1 MMAKG
6 GGRSGYMSIKVPP
19 MLLKEM
25 DGLVERGLFHS
36 RSELV
41 RFAVLLLL
49 MELRR
54 KEERLA
60 PALR

>member
-1 MMAKG
+1 MAKG
-6 GGRSGYMSIKVPP
+6 GSRSGYMSIKVPP

-25 DGLVERGLFHS
+25 DELVERGLFHS
-36 RSELV
+36 RSELI
-41 RFAVLLLL
+41 RFAVLHFL

>member
-6 GGRSGYMSIKVPP
+6 GNRSGYMSIKVPP

-25 DGLVERGLFHS
+25 DELVERGLFHS
-36 RSELV
+36 RSELI
-41 RFAVLLLL
+41 RFAVLHFL

>member
-1 MMAKG
+1 MKG
-6 GGRSGYMSIKVPP
+6 GGSRSGYMSIKVPP
-19 MLLKEM
+19 ALLREM

-41 RFAVLLLL
+41 RFAVLHLLL
-49 MELRR
+49 ELRR

>member
-1 MMAKG
+1 MVKG
-6 GGRSGYMSIKVPP
+6 SNKSGYMSIKVPP
-19 MLLKEM
+19 ALLKEM

-41 RFAVLLLL
+41 RFAVLHLLL
-49 MELRR
+49 ELRR

-60 PALR
+60 LALR

>member
-1 MMAKG
+1 MKG
-6 GGRSGYMSIKVPP
+6 GGNRSGYMSIKVPP

-25 DGLVERGLFHS
+25 DELVERGLFHS

-41 RFAVLLLL
+41 RFAVLHFL

>member
-1 MMAKG
+1 MAKG
-6 GGRSGYMSIKVPP
+6 SSRSGYMSIKVPP
-19 MLLKEM
+19 ALLREM
-25 DGLVERGLFHS
+25 DELVERGLFHS

-41 RFAVLLLL
+41 RFAVLHLL